1 MEHQIITSMLIA
13 LKKLMSSWIHA
24 ELFLNNVMNKFCI
37 SSPPVLSWVHV
48 AQSLVFCV
56 L

>member
-24 ELFLNNVMNKFCI
+24 ELFLSNVMNKFCI

-48 AQSLVFCV
+48 AQSLVVCV